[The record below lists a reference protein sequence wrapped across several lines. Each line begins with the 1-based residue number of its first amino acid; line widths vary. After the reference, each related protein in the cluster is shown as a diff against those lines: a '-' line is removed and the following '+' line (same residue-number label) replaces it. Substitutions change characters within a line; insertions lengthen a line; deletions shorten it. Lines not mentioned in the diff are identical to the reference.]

1 MKLIFFPKR
10 NKMNKQHDL
19 NVGLFLFSTFC
30 GIVLEAIKEPL
41 FWWNYQKR
49 EENVFWDKEIY
60 SNFRIIKLTLY
71 FVQHFSFLF
80 KHLYDFSGIILIKLI
95 SKSVAFGDKFYLKF
109 NSEGTSNHGKSWE

>member
-1 MKLIFFPKR
+1 
-10 NKMNKQHDL
+10 MNKQHDL

-49 EENVFWDKEIY
+49 EENVFWDKEID
-60 SNFRIIKLTLY
+60 SNFRIFRLRLF
-71 FVQHFSFLF
+71 FVQKYFFSSI
-80 KHLYDFSGIILIKLI
+80 YMASSGIILIKLI

-109 NSEGTSNHGKSWE
+109 NS